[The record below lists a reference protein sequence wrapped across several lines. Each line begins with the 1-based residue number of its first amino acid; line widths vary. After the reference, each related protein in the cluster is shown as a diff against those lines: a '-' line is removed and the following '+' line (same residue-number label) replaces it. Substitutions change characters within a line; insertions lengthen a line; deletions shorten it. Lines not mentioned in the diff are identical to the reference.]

1 MDNPRITYLI
11 PLHVDIGAL
20 RRIVSL
26 WFRAKTQWR
35 TTEAPAITYR
45 AMKLIADLKA
55 EHLDE
60 NQILEPVFKR
70 GLMHWAH
77 SEQLLLACL
86 ADHDADVRGRAVARI
101 IQLRHESEEPPRK
114 RGRPTASGLCVF
126 QLPKPNWEATHY
138 SNMIDWKA
146 EQVYEPPY
154 ASFPRSRSENSR
166 NHRLFSMCLQTHNMS
181 RGV

>member
-1 MDNPRITYLI
+1 
-11 PLHVDIGAL
+11 
-20 RRIVSL
+20 
-26 WFRAKTQWR
+26 
-35 TTEAPAITYR
+35 
-45 AMKLIADLKA
+45 MKLIADLKA

-60 NQILEPVFKR
+60 NRILEPVFKR

-101 IQLRHESEEPPRK
+101 VQLRHESEEPPRK
-114 RGRPTASGLCVF
+114 RGRPTASGLRVF

-154 ASFPRSRSENSR
+154 LRKFSTDQIREFEKLPLVLDVPSNSQHVER
-166 NHRLFSMCLQTHNMS
+166 CIKLVTTNATCAGSAVLRDGLCHVT
-181 RGV
+181 V